1 MQRGQYQNIYQAQ
14 QLATRLRVLVF
25 KNSIYWK
32 LIVLPITMKSL
43 RFNLIVAM
51 CDNRGIGMKGDLPW
65 RLP

>member
-25 KNSIYWK
+25 KNNWK
-32 LIVLPITMKSL
+32 LLVLPIIMKSL